1 MGACRGGRATNP
13 PAFAGFPTN
22 QLLLFRTLAA
32 ACVPPESEPL
42 MNLVRRTKARR
53 HGGQQ
58 CAKSHCPVP
67 CHSNTAQP
75 LRECPGDNFA
85 GHAASCVPAENRRD
99 TWSLQKVP
107 AEAGPRPERA
117 EGAQSLQR
125 PSCRVELSMSL
136 MTSPTRE
143 VLPEWVVRSGCR
155 HMLTFGGQV
164 GLGPA
169 TGFRVSMAQFPAS
182 SWR

>member
-1 MGACRGGRATNP
+1 MVLVLLKRAWRTRDQWWHRDKRRRRPCALLKSAHAEAAAPTNP

-22 QLLLFRTLAA
+22 KLLLSRTLSAV
-32 ACVPPESEPL
+32 CVPPESGPL
-42 MNLVRRTKARR
+42 MNLVRRTKTRR

-85 GHAASCVPAENRRD
+85 GHAASCVPAENGRH

-107 AEAGPRPERA
+107 AEAGPLPERA

-125 PSCRVELSMSL
+125 PSRRVELSMS
-136 MTSPTRE
+136 P
-143 VLPEWVVRSGCR
+143 
-155 HMLTFGGQV
+155 
-164 GLGPA
+164 
-169 TGFRVSMAQFPAS
+169 
-182 SWR
+182 